1 MQNHH
6 ILMLGFRRFTGKIMA
21 VCLSICLCIVPTF
34 SKDKADII
42 PAGNWGAVEFLQKDA
57 TITVHMNS
65 GDKIKG
71 KFLALEADAIRL
83 NVDGHEKIFPKT
95 SITEAWQRVPDSK
108 LNGILIG
115 AVAGALAGGL
125 VARAAGTTH
134 TGDSGA
140 QALGGGIVMTGL
152 GLGALFGGITDAKI
166 KGNKLIYRK

>member
-6 ILMLGFRRFTGKIMA
+6 VLILDFRRFTGKIMA
-21 VCLSICLCIVPTF
+21 VCLSICLCIVPAF
-34 SKDKADII
+34 SKDKANVI
-42 PAGNWGAVEFLQKDA
+42 PAGNWGAVEFLEKDA

-65 GDKIKG
+65 GDKTEG
-71 KFLALEADAIRL
+71 KFLALEADSIRL
-83 NVDGHEKIFPKT
+83 NIDKQERIFPRA
-95 SITEAWQRVPDSK
+95 SITEVWQRVPDSK

-115 AVAGALAGGL
+115 AVIGLVAGGL